1 MKIIKCLFSPLEII
15 GELQM
20 AFVCFL
26 AGHSLDAFDHW
37 KSLVALM
44 CKADALIPKRRLIYV
59 EFCKVLEVQLSHV
72 QEDFLCDIVASNNI
86 IYRNLRTLFANIES
100 NQEVDDQL
108 KSQALRFRER
118 LTEKFF
124 WDFNDLLDEADDEAP
139 VVVSLT

>member
-1 MKIIKCLFSPLEII
+1 
-15 GELQM
+15 M

-37 KSLVALM
+37 KNLVALM
-44 CKADALIPKRRLIYV
+44 CKADTLIPKKRLIYV
-59 EFCKVLEVQLSHV
+59 EFFKALEVQLSHV

-118 LTEKFF
+118 LTEKFL
-124 WDFNDLLDEADDEAP
+124 WDFNDLQDEADDEAP
-139 VVVSLT
+139 VVVSSV